1 MSKLSEI
8 MKDYLTEP
16 QLNTL
21 KNVALASL
29 GIGAGIPIVREL
41 IRPES
46 PLVLP
51 SASGIGA
58 SIPVP
63 EDDMKDSL
71 PSYSRPTIKKHT
83 GTVKGL
89 KNYNPAEKLKEKRAA
104 ELADLTNPYYLP
116 AAVAA
121 VAAPLIG
128 GNYLASKIIEHKN
141 KRIVEDEM
149 SKAQDDFSK
158 ALLEV
163 NSNRLNREVGA
174 HEPYSQA
181 LSDVKSLPRKAIGK
195 AKKLFKRD
203 NPNIEKAAQ
212 ILLKTSSNNNFNA
225 DEFNNNLEK
234 LAENDWKD
242 WFKAVPEALIYTPWE
257 SLKRITDPNAPK
269 IGIKDVAGAM
279 AGGALNYGG
288 SGVYTG
294 LQGMG
299 AIDGNSPD
307 GGWLKNMFGSYF
319 DDAKKLSKGYL
330 GALGAAGLVGLG
342 AGTYFGHRAEKRDD
356 KDTADSY
363 KYLGEF
369 LRRQQE
375 EGTPVYATPTPVA
388 KAKKPWYAF

>member
-1 MSKLSEI
+1 MSKLNEI
-8 MKDYLTEP
+8 MKDYLTED

-21 KNVALASL
+21 KSVALASL
-29 GIGAGIPIVREL
+29 GIGAGIPIVKEL

-46 PLVLP
+46 PIVLP

-71 PSYSRPTIKKHT
+71 PSYSRPTIKKQT

-89 KNYNPAEKLKEKRAA
+89 KNYNPTAKFKEKRAA

-121 VAAPLIG
+121 VAAPLLG

-141 KRIVEDEM
+141 KSIVEDEI

-163 NSNRLNREVGA
+163 NSNRLNRDVRA

-181 LSDVKSLPRKAIGK
+181 ASDLYGAAKQLSGK
-195 AKKLFKRD
+195 ALDKSKKLFAKR
-203 NPNIEKAAQ
+203 PKAEDMEAVKAGST
-212 ILLKTSSNNNFNA
+212 IPFNSNSEFSA
-225 DEFNNNLEK
+225 DLEK
-234 LAENDWKD
+234 LASLELEKLAADPTIGTYIMEGVTMP
-242 WFKAVPEALIYTPWE
+242 FKYLNEKTRPRGPGEPEPTGIFRDAADAILGSFGDALKGTGKYIYDTALQPAIPA
-257 SLKRITDPNAPK
+257 LK
-269 IGIKDVAGAM
+269 GY
-279 AGGALNYGG
+279 GGAL
-288 SGVYTG
+288 
-294 LQGMG
+294 
-299 AIDGNSPD
+299 A
-307 GGWLKNMFGSYF
+307 
-319 DDAKKLSKGYL
+319 
-330 GALGAAGLVGLG
+330 AAGLLGLG